1 MEGIF
6 ETVTVTVRVTVHLKH
21 IEISGEDSIVVL
33 SCKKFRYGKWKILK
47 MSPEADQNPSNEERE
62 IERQRRKV
70 IHEKNYTR
78 MTSRCKRIGMIR
90 YSFLKQE
97 GNNSIEKLIK
107 NLFDHVHR
115 KSLYK
120 NYKNIREIFT
130 VINCRKMKWKF
141 EKLWSKNFFATKSY
155 KFYKNGTSVR
165 ISIGKGLNHITEW
178 KLQFRKY
185 IIFLVKEYN
194 KKYHLRYY

>member
-6 ETVTVTVRVTVHLKH
+6 GTVIVTARVWST
-21 IEISGEDSIVVL
+21 S
-33 SCKKFRYGKWKILK
+33 RYREKILSLFCRVK
-47 MSPEADQNPSNEERE
+47 NSDMGNGKSWKWAPRQIKIHRTKKEKSKGRKEESDP
-62 IERQRRKV
+62 RK
-70 IHEKNYTR
+70 ELDASR

-97 GNNSIEKLIK
+97 DNSIEKLIK

-130 VINCRKMKWKF
+130 VINCRKMKWKL

-165 ISIGKGLNHITEW
+165 ISIGKGIESYNRMKITIS
-178 KLQFRKY
+178 KIY
-185 IIFLVKEYN
+185 YFLG
-194 KKYHLRYY
+194 

>member
-1 MEGIF
+1 MENL
-6 ETVTVTVRVTVHLKH
+6 E
-21 IEISGEDSIVVL
+21 
-33 SCKKFRYGKWKILK
+33 
-47 MSPEADQNPSNEERE
+47 NEPRGRSKS
-62 IERQRRKV
+62 IERRKRNRKAE
-70 IHEKNYTR
+70 EKSDPRKELHSNDI
-78 MTSRCKRIGMIR
+78 KVQKNWND
-90 YSFLKQE
+90 SFLKQE

-130 VINCRKMKWKF
+130 VINCRKMKWKL

-155 KFYKNGTSVR
+155 KFYKNGTLVK
-165 ISIGKGLNHITEW
+165 ISIEKRLNHITEW

>member
-6 ETVTVTVRVTVHLKH
+6 ETVTVTARVWST
-21 IEISGEDSIVVL
+21 S
-33 SCKKFRYGKWKILK
+33 RYREKILSLFCRVK
-47 MSPEADQNPSNEERE
+47 NSDMGNGKSWKWAPRQIKIHRTKKEKSKGRKEESDP
-62 IERQRRKV
+62 RK
-70 IHEKNYTR
+70 ELDASR

-115 KSLYK
+115 KSLYE
-120 NYKNIREIFT
+120 NYKNIREIFIT
-130 VINCRKMKWKF
+130 VINCRKMKWKL

-155 KFYKNGTSVR
+155 KFYKNGISVR

>member
-1 MEGIF
+1 
-6 ETVTVTVRVTVHLKH
+6 
-21 IEISGEDSIVVL
+21 
-33 SCKKFRYGKWKILK
+33 

-62 IERQRRKV
+62 IERQKRKV

-115 KSLYK
+115 KSLYE

-130 VINCRKMKWKF
+130 VINCRKMK
-141 EKLWSKNFFATKSY
+141 
-155 KFYKNGTSVR
+155 
-165 ISIGKGLNHITEW
+165 
-178 KLQFRKY
+178 
-185 IIFLVKEYN
+185 
-194 KKYHLRYY
+194 

>member
-6 ETVTVTVRVTVHLKH
+6 GTVIVTARVWST
-21 IEISGEDSIVVL
+21 S
-33 SCKKFRYGKWKILK
+33 RYREKILSLFYRVK
-47 MSPEADQNPSNEERE
+47 NSDMGNGKSWKWAPRQIKIHRTKKEKSKGRKEESDP
-62 IERQRRKV
+62 RK
-70 IHEKNYTR
+70 ELDASR

-97 GNNSIEKLIK
+97 DNSIEKLIK

-130 VINCRKMKWKF
+130 VINCRKMKWKL

-185 IIFLVKEYN
+185 IIFLKNFLKEY
-194 KKYHLRYY
+194 KK

>member
-1 MEGIF
+1 MENL
-6 ETVTVTVRVTVHLKH
+6 E
-21 IEISGEDSIVVL
+21 
-33 SCKKFRYGKWKILK
+33 
-47 MSPEADQNPSNEERE
+47 NEPRGRSKS
-62 IERQRRKV
+62 IERRKRNRKA
-70 IHEKNYTR
+70 EEESDPRKGLDASR

-97 GNNSIEKLIK
+97 DNNSIEKLIK

-120 NYKNIREIFT
+120 NYKNIQKIFT

-165 ISIGKGLNHITEW
+165 ISIGKGIESYNRMKITIS
-178 KLQFRKY
+178 KIY
-185 IIFLVKEYN
+185 YFLG
-194 KKYHLRYY
+194 

>member
-1 MEGIF
+1 MENL
-6 ETVTVTVRVTVHLKH
+6 E
-21 IEISGEDSIVVL
+21 
-33 SCKKFRYGKWKILK
+33 
-47 MSPEADQNPSNEERE
+47 NEPRGRSKS
-62 IERQRRKV
+62 IERRKRNRKAE
-70 IHEKNYTR
+70 EKSDPR
-78 MTSRCKRIGMIR
+78 KGLDASQMTSRCKRIGMIR

-120 NYKNIREIFT
+120 NYKNIREIFIT
-130 VINCRKMKWKF
+130 VINCRKMKWKL

-155 KFYKNGTSVR
+155 KFYKNGTLVK
-165 ISIGKGLNHITEW
+165 ISIEKRLNHITEW

>member
-1 MEGIF
+1 MENL
-6 ETVTVTVRVTVHLKH
+6 E
-21 IEISGEDSIVVL
+21 
-33 SCKKFRYGKWKILK
+33 
-47 MSPEADQNPSNEERE
+47 NEPRGRSKS
-62 IERQRRKV
+62 IERRKRNRKAE
-70 IHEKNYTR
+70 EKSDPRKGLDASR

-97 GNNSIEKLIK
+97 DNNSIEKLIK

-120 NYKNIREIFT
+120 NYKNIREIFIT
-130 VINCRKMKWKF
+130 VINCRKMKWKL

>member
-6 ETVTVTVRVTVHLKH
+6 GTVIVTARVWST
-21 IEISGEDSIVVL
+21 S
-33 SCKKFRYGKWKILK
+33 RYREKILSLFCRVK
-47 MSPEADQNPSNEERE
+47 NSDMGNGKSWKWAPRQIKIHRTKKEKSKGRKEESDP
-62 IERQRRKV
+62 RK
-70 IHEKNYTR
+70 ELDASR

-97 GNNSIEKLIK
+97 GNNSIEKSIK

-130 VINCRKMKWKF
+130 VIVEKWN
-141 EKLWSKNFFATKSY
+141 ENSRSY
-155 KFYKNGTSVR
+155 DRR
-165 ISIGKGLNHITEW
+165 ISSQQNRTSFIKMEHWLKSQLRKGW
-178 KLQFRKY
+178 
-185 IIFLVKEYN
+185 II
-194 KKYHLRYY
+194 

>member
-6 ETVTVTVRVTVHLKH
+6 ETVTVTVRVTVYLKH

-97 GNNSIEKLIK
+97 DK
-107 NLFDHVHR
+107 
-115 KSLYK
+115 Y
-120 NYKNIREIFT
+120 REIDQEP
-130 VINCRKMKWKF
+130 IRSRASQIA
-141 EKLWSKNFFATKSY
+141 LQ
-155 KFYKNGTSVR
+155 
-165 ISIGKGLNHITEW
+165 
-178 KLQFRKY
+178 KLQ
-185 IIFLVKEYN
+185 EYTRN
-194 KKYHLRYY
+194 FYYGY

>member
-1 MEGIF
+1 MENL
-6 ETVTVTVRVTVHLKH
+6 E
-21 IEISGEDSIVVL
+21 
-33 SCKKFRYGKWKILK
+33 
-47 MSPEADQNPSNEERE
+47 NEPRGRSKS
-62 IERQRRKV
+62 IERRKRNRKAEV
-70 IHEKNYTR
+70 ESDPRKELDASR

-97 GNNSIEKLIK
+97 DNNSIEKLIK

-115 KSLYK
+115 KSFYK
-120 NYKNIREIFT
+120 NYKNIREIFIT
-130 VINCRKMKWKF
+130 VINCRKMKWKL
-141 EKLWSKNFFATKSY
+141 EKLWSKNFL
-155 KFYKNGTSVR
+155 G